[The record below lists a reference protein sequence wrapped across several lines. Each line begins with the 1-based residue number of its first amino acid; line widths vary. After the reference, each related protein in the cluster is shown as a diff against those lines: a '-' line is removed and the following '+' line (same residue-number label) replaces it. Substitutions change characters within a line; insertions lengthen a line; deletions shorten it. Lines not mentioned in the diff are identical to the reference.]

1 MKLDE
6 TRGLGT
12 ENAMMALDRLFGC
25 FSETATHVARMS
37 LNASEQMV
45 FDYVQRHPDER
56 HYWVQKVQNTCAQ
69 AIDHHEA
76 ARLLDADLWRY
87 FEERSGVASPFK
99 DLAARQGLRKT
110 SMRNLAEYLVRLW
123 VAPKPKKT
131 SASP

>member
-1 MKLDE
+1 
-6 TRGLGT
+6 
-12 ENAMMALDRLFGC
+12 
-25 FSETATHVARMS
+25 MS
-37 LNASEQMV
+37 LNASEQLV

-56 HYWVQKVQNTCAQ
+56 HYWVQKVQKTCAQ
-69 AIDHHEA
+69 AMDHYEA

-99 DLAARQGLRKT
+99 DLANRQGLRKT

-123 VAPKPKKT
+123 AIPKAKKT